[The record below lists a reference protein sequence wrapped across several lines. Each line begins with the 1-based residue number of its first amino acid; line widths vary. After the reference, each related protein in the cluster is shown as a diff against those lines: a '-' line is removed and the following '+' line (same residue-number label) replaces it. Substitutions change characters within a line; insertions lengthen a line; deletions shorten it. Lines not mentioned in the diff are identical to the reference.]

1 VSAIARLGQV
11 SRAYEL
17 AADEY
22 RAVALRAAEA
32 EAAHKS
38 ARARMILQVK
48 AIGTERISHA
58 DAEARAEADDE
69 IAGLYRDR
77 LIAAALQDSHREKL
91 RQLREQVATGRTAV
105 TSEREVDKIH
115 AGGLSGAA

>member
-1 VSAIARLGQV
+1 MSALRRLGEV

-22 RAVALRAAEA
+22 RAIALRAAEA
-32 EAAHKS
+32 EAAHKA
-38 ARARMILQVK
+38 ARAKAILRVK
-48 AIGTERISHA
+48 ASETERISHA
-58 DAEARAEADDE
+58 EAEARAEADEE
-69 IAGLYRDR
+69 IANLYRDR
-77 LIAAALQDSHREKL
+77 LITAALQDSHREKL

-115 AGGLSGAA
+115 AAGLSGAA